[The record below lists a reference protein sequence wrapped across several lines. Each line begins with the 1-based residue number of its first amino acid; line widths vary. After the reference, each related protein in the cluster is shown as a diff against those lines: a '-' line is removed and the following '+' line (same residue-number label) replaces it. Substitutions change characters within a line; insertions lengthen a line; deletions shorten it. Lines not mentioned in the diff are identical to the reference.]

1 MASLHPDAGKYMY
14 VTYACVDGQPLN
26 IMPPAH
32 TYWMGETKAN
42 NKIKK
47 I

>member
-1 MASLHPDAGKYMY
+1 MASLHTDAGKYMY
-14 VTYACVDGQPLN
+14 VTYACVDGQPQN
-26 IMPPAH
+26 IMPP
-32 TYWMGETKAN
+32 YWMGATKAN